1 MKRLIALLALSAMF
15 VVGCQSG
22 GEELS
27 EKDKKSFQEAVDAG
41 KKPFD
46 INNVPPEKREMVR
59 GFMQQNQAPA
69 SAQGS
74 RGN

>member
-1 MKRLIALLALSAMF
+1 MRALVALLALSTLIVA
-15 VVGCQSG
+15 GCSSG
-22 GEELS
+22 GDELS
-27 EKDKKSFQEAVDAG
+27 EKDKKGFQEAVDAG

-46 INNVPPEKREMVR
+46 INNVPPEQREMVR